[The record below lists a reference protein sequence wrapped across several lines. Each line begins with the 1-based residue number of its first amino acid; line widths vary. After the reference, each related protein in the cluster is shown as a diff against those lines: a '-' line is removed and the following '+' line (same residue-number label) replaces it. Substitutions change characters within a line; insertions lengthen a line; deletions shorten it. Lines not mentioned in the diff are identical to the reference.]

1 MKNPFYMFNL
11 LRLILFPITESIFSK
26 RYFKGKNGIFKLKQ
40 FIVKMK
46 NKNKKD
52 KEKSTK

>member
-1 MKNPFYMFNL
+1 MFNL

-52 KEKSTK
+52 KDKEKSTK